1 MSSPPDENEGMH
13 RTREGEMCR
22 LCDPLVD
29 FSYEREEVRG
39 VRVSGRVTEKKGG
52 GEVNR

>member
-13 RTREGEMCR
+13 RTREGEMCL
-22 LCDPLVD
+22 LCDPMVD
-29 FSYEREEVRG
+29 LSYEREEVRR
-39 VRVSGRVTEKKGG
+39 VRVRVRVREKKGG